1 MTTFADLDPTS
12 LPSYPTKPHKT
23 GQARVVIDNRSQYLG
38 RFGTVESH
46 ALYHLLCLNKLLTG
60 SAPTTRDVREQLSRL
75 ANETPPARPLHNRPS
90 FQLAALLATACLS
103 MLLGAGAV
111 TTWNRD
117 PEVVQ
122 LNKPVLA
129 GDTVRSDQREVIADS
144 AQVSDA
150 DVFDRITTSVRDLES
165 RHKELRLSEIVKLAT
180 RTIQEAEA
188 AGKETTNGP
197 DKASRE
203 GHSEGF

>member
-1 MTTFADLDPTS
+1 M
-12 LPSYPTKPHKT
+12 
-23 GQARVVIDNRSQYLG
+23 IDNRSQYLG

-129 GDTVRSDQREVIADS
+129 EARSDGGNTVPIPSVDEVEADLQRLGMMNPQKAFSEILDQATKSIREIERRIEDKERQDAPTVRTSVEE
-144 AQVSDA
+144 QVS
-150 DVFDRITTSVRDLES
+150 S
-165 RHKELRLSEIVKLAT
+165 
-180 RTIQEAEA
+180 
-188 AGKETTNGP
+188 
-197 DKASRE
+197 
-203 GHSEGF
+203 

>member
-129 GDTVRSDQREVIADS
+129 EARSDGGNTVPIP
-144 AQVSDA
+144 
-150 DVFDRITTSVRDLES
+150 LL
-165 RHKELRLSEIVKLAT
+165 HELRANVTRLEELNPEMAFSEILDQAT
-180 RTIQEAEA
+180 RSIREIELRIDKKERQDAPVVSPVTQE
-188 AGKETTNGP
+188 NG
-197 DKASRE
+197 S
-203 GHSEGF
+203 S